1 MEDHLR
7 IDKDKNGLNELA
19 NKKSKR
25 TTSALQVLKRLGS
38 IFTSVYAAVQKLKKA
53 FDSKGPTKLKE
64 EVFVRQPDGF
74 VDPNFTNHVYRLKKV
89 VYALKQAPKACEMKF
104 FLGLQVH
111 QSPQGIYICQSQ
123 YTMDIL
129 NKPKME
135 KCDTISTPMATAK
148 LDADLQGT
156 QVDQTKYHSMV
167 GGLMYLNASRPDI
180 AFATFGMDTWPIH
193 GAKHHGGAPAQT
205 RSERVLEKPNKPPLS
220 EGGNTAIS
228 DEGRMELIKELMET
242 CTEVKRLE
250 KKRKAR
256 TPQPMKR
263 RLFKGRV
270 ETSTDTSLGEDASK
284 QGRSSDKAKP
294 MFTHSDFDLR
304 PEVSVATPS
313 SPPTTTTVFD
323 DEDVT
328 MAMAQTLI
336 KMKEVKAKEKGV
348 EFRNVEESTRPAEA
362 KERKKSRD
370 QGLDSNV
377 KVDEEVSLKYSM
389 RSELAILMK
398 FKPELMLMPY
408 LLQSSNRNKESS
420 LPLKKEHNSCQLKGK
435 TYEEVHELYERQ
447 QKRNQDFI
455 PMDSEKEAQ
464 KSGKKKHRVR
474 KDKIELRNVDAK
486 DMYVYKLTR
495 ADGSSSYHGDIQAFL
510 RRLDRHDFN
519 ET

>member
-1 MEDHLR
+1 
-7 IDKDKNGLNELA
+7 
-19 NKKSKR
+19 
-25 TTSALQVLKRLGS
+25 
-38 IFTSVYAAVQKLKKA
+38 
-53 FDSKGPTKLKE
+53 
-64 EVFVRQPDGF
+64 
-74 VDPNFTNHVYRLKKV
+74 
-89 VYALKQAPKACEMKF
+89 
-104 FLGLQVH
+104 
-111 QSPQGIYICQSQ
+111 
-123 YTMDIL
+123 
-129 NKPKME
+129 
-135 KCDTISTPMATAK
+135 
-148 LDADLQGT
+148 
-156 QVDQTKYHSMV
+156 
-167 GGLMYLNASRPDI
+167 
-180 AFATFGMDTWPIH
+180 MDTWPIH

-336 KMKEVKAKEKGV
+336 KMKV
-348 EFRNVEESTRPAEA
+348 
-362 KERKKSRD
+362 
-370 QGLDSNV
+370 
-377 KVDEEVSLKYSM
+377 
-389 RSELAILMK
+389 LMK

-435 TYEEVHELYERQ
+435 TYEEIHELYERQ